1 MRSTGWLRPDVVER
15 LRAWWGGA
23 RVRIMKLTA
32 LAAVVVL
39 ALAGCSNT
47 HQIDRVAWGQELATQ
62 GVTVS
67 DWPKLEK
74 SVLSVCAMDDP
85 STFLA
90 VATDGGTSLKTIETN
105 YRNVC
110 PDRMD
115 RFQAAVKSMA
125 EAKGS
130 TDLACSTP
138 ADKRTQDQADL
149 AAAMNCP

>member
-1 MRSTGWLRPDVVER
+1 
-15 LRAWWGGA
+15 
-23 RVRIMKLTA
+23 MKLTA
-32 LAAVVVL
+32 LAAGAVVVL

-90 VATDGGTSLKTIETN
+90 ISKDKGTPSFKTIETN
-105 YRNVC
+105 YRYAC

-115 RFQAAVKSMA
+115 KFKAGVASLA
-125 EAKGS
+125 EANGS
-130 TDLACSTP
+130 TDLACKTP
-138 ADKRTQDQADL
+138 ADQRTQDQADL

>member
-1 MRSTGWLRPDVVER
+1 MG
-15 LRAWWGGA
+15 
-23 RVRIMKLTA
+23 KLTA
-32 LAAVVVL
+32 LAAVAVL
-39 ALAGCSNT
+39 ALAGCSST
-47 HQIDRVAWGQELATQ
+47 HQIDRVAWGHELATQ

-74 SVLSVCAMDDP
+74 SVLSICAEDDP
-85 STFLA
+85 SMFLA

-105 YRNVC
+105 YRYAC

-115 RFQAAVKSMA
+115 KFKAGVASLA
-125 EAKGS
+125 EANGS
-130 TDLACSTP
+130 TDLACKTP